1 MQRDT
6 LLTDTA
12 ANRKNMEK
20 VLTKIESE
28 INAGTFDYARY
39 FPNSPMVAK
48 LHGKPVSELLIRDTG
63 VMATMPIVMVPST
76 PLFEQFCEEWYLE
89 NEISWKRSYRA
100 TLKLTIRKYL
110 NPNFG
115 PKEVGH
121 ITKGEILK
129 FRSSLAKVQNGIK
142 EGLSPDRINHIMTPL
157 RMILNEAADRSH
169 FSTPYVGIKPL
180 KVPKSDIDP
189 FNLDEISLL
198 LSHVRADFRNY
209 YTVRFFTGLRT
220 AEIDGLLW
228 KYVDLEKG
236 LIMVRETLVNGYFE
250 TTKTPESIRDI
261 TMSRPVYEAL
271 KAQFKLTG
279 SLSSGLVF
287 CSKEGLPLDRR
298 NVMNRV
304 WYPTLRRLGLKRR
317 KPYQTR
323 HTTATLW
330 LAAGENPEW
339 IARQMGHSNTR
350 MLFTVY
356 SRFIPNLT
364 RTDGSAFER
373 LIIAQNPAEVG
384 HAPV

>member
-1 MQRDT
+1 MG
-6 LLTDTA
+6 
-12 ANRKNMEK
+12 K
-20 VLTKIESE
+20 VLTTIESE
-28 INAGTFDYARY
+28 INAGTFDYALY
-39 FPNSPMVAK
+39 FPNSPMLAK
-48 LHGKPVSELLIRDTG
+48 LAGKSVSELLIKHTG
-63 VMATMPIVMVPST
+63 VMATVPIVMAPAT
-76 PLFEQFCEEWYLE
+76 PLFGMFSEEWFLE

-100 TLKLTIRKYL
+100 TLRLTINKYL

-115 PKEVGH
+115 QKEVGH
-121 ITKGEILK
+121 ITKGDILK
-129 FRSSLAKVQNGIK
+129 FRSTLAKVQNGIK

-189 FNLDEISLL
+189 FSLDEITLF

-236 LIMVRETLVNGYFE
+236 LILVRETLVNGYFE

-339 IARQMGHSNTR
+339 IAKQMGHSNTR

-384 HAPV
+384 HDPV